1 MAPRASA
8 ASPARGRSRRS
19 APSVPW
25 RKSPPRWAHFPAP
38 ADMSEALL
46 VEIRFATHC
55 HFPVVMSECNL
66 LNIQEDIGGVR
77 AFDLALANA
86 AFRYYL
92 RGDQKAGE
100 LISLQRGVDS
110 FKSPTSVWDVDVLT
124 FRNDTR
130 GFIKL
135 FNNNRGPT
143 FE

>member
-1 MAPRASA
+1 MGGLSSSRAFYFEA
-8 ASPARGRSRRS
+8 E
-19 APSVPW
+19 
-25 RKSPPRWAHFPAP
+25 KL
-38 ADMSEALL
+38 EALL

-143 FE
+143 FERSSKVKFREMNDRG